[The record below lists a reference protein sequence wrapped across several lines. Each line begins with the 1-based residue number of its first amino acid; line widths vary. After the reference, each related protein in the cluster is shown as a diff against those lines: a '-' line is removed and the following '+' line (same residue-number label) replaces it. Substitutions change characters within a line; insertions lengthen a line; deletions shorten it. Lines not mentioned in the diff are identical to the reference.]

1 MKNSNY
7 NFKSKPKRSGIVVS
21 DKMNKT
27 AVVEVVRQFRHP
39 LYGKIVRKSKKY
51 KVHDEKN
58 EANAGDK
65 VEIQEHIP
73 VSKTKRWKLTKILER
88 KK

>member
-1 MKNSNY
+1 MKNSNDKL
-7 NFKSKPKRSGIVVS
+7 NSKPKRRGIVVS
-21 DKMNKT
+21 DKMDKT
-27 AVVEVVRQFRHP
+27 AVVEVVREFRHP

-58 EANAGDK
+58 EANTGDT
-65 VEIQEHIP
+65 VQIEEHIP
-73 VSKTKRWKLTKILER
+73 VSKTKRWKLTNIIER

>member
-1 MKNSNY
+1 MEKLNTKV
-7 NFKSKPKRSGIVVS
+7 KSKPKRVGIVVS

-27 AVVEVVRQFRHP
+27 AVVEVVRQYRHP

-58 EANAGDK
+58 DANLGDT
-65 VEIQEHIP
+65 VQIEEHIP
-73 VSKTKRWKLTKILER
+73 VSKTKRWKLSKIVER